1 MTSRLLFKYAALLAG
16 LLLSKDLC
24 LPGATAEEPGFPSTS
39 AVMFIVDPTCDRFD
53 AFTSEYLPTARSE
66 VVWVDGPEFGYFD
79 YDHNSRL
86 MLYIPAP
93 LNRDS
98 IDTFVVYATNEQ
110 GDWDIA
116 RFFFD
121 PATREMTFAADFN
134 IKPAIQG
141 EKAGLDDSGKPS
153 SPPILGTQDVPLWSV
168 PFEFRIEDMPRP
180 AFPPGSDETPPPRAP
195 RWPSPD
201 KQDMPFLTSPP
212 EFRIEDLSRPAFPR
226 PGRSG
231 PRRPYRDYDLWLD
244 DIAPLPI
251 PPIPDTQDVPSP
263 NGPFKRQYPEL
274 PRRISPRFPST
285 PAPYELYPTPEPPDF
300 KEFFPHPIPAWSSRL

>member
-1 MTSRLLFKYAALLAG
+1 MPSRLLFKYAALLTG

-24 LPGATAEEPGFPSTS
+24 LPGAAAEEPGFPETS
-39 AVMFIVDPTCDRFD
+39 AVMVIVDPTCDRFD

-116 RFFFD
+116 SFFFD
-121 PATREMTFAADFN
+121 PATREMTFAAN
-134 IKPAIQG
+134 VSIKPAIQG

-153 SPPILGTQDVPLWSV
+153 SPSIPEIYDVPLLSRSV
-168 PFEFRIEDMPRP
+168 QFRVEDLPQP
-180 AFPPGSDETPPPRAP
+180 AFPQPTRHSVTPP
-195 RWPSPD
+195 
-201 KQDMPFLTSPP
+201 
-212 EFRIEDLSRPAFPR
+212 SRH
-226 PGRSG
+226 
-231 PRRPYRDYDLWLD
+231 YDLWLD
-244 DIAPLPI
+244 DI
-251 PPIPDTQDVPSP
+251 TQPRPNSP
-263 NGPFKRQYPEL
+263 K
-274 PRRISPRFPST
+274 
-285 PAPYELYPTPEPPDF
+285 
-300 KEFFPHPIPAWSSRL
+300 